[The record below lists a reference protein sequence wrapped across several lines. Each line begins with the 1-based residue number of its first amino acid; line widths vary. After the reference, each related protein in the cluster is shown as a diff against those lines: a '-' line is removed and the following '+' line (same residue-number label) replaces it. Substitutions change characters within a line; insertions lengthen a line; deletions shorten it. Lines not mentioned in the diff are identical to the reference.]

1 MKKLITVFILIIIL
15 ISGFFIYFQ
24 EGVLP
29 VNSKNTASKIFVIQ
43 KGERVSQIA
52 KNLERDELIRNKIV
66 FYLVVKR
73 LGIENTLQAG
83 DFRLSSSMNV
93 YEIARSLTK
102 GTLDVWITIVE
113 GLRKEQ
119 IAHLFSIELGFPES
133 EFLKSAREGFLFP
146 DTYLIPKEATIEA
159 VIKILNDNFN
169 KKYTQEL
176 RNQAI
181 KKNLSDD
188 QIITIAS
195 LVEREAKFDNDR
207 KLVAA
212 IIYKRF
218 KNDWPL
224 QIDATIQYALG
235 YQPIE
240 KTWWKKALSAD
251 DLQIE
256 SPYNTY
262 KNPGLPPAPIGNP
275 GLASIKAVVSA
286 DESTPYW
293 YYLSDK
299 NGVMHYAT
307 TIEEH
312 NKNIARYLR

>member
-1 MKKLITVFILIIIL
+1 MKKLVIVFIIIIFI
-15 ISGFFIYFQ
+15 ISGFFLYFQ

-29 VNSKNTASKIFVIQ
+29 VNSKNTSSKVFVIQ
-43 KGERVSQIA
+43 KGDRVSQIA

-66 FYLVVKR
+66 FYLVVKQ

-83 DFRLSSSMNV
+83 DFRLSSSMNA

-113 GLRKEQ
+113 GLRKEE
-119 IAHLFSIELGFPES
+119 IAHLFSTELGFPES
-133 EFLKSAREGFLFP
+133 EFLKSAREGYLFP
-146 DTYLIPKEATIEA
+146 DTYLIPRDATID
-159 VIKILNDNFN
+159 VVMKILKDNFN
-169 KKYTQEL
+169 RKYTQEL
-176 RNQAI
+176 RDQAI

-188 QIITIAS
+188 QIITFAA
-195 LVEREAKFDNDR
+195 LVEREAKFDTDR

-224 QIDATIQYALG
+224 QTDATIQYALG

-240 KTWWKKALSAD
+240 KTWWKKVLSAD
-251 DLQIE
+251 DVQIE

-262 KNPGLPPAPIGNP
+262 KNLGLPPTAIGNP

-299 NGVMHYAT
+299 EGVMHYAKT
-307 TIEEH
+307 LDEH
-312 NKNIARYLR
+312 NENIVKYLR

>member
-113 GLRKEQ
+113 GLRKEE

-188 QIITIAS
+188 QIIAIAS

-224 QIDATIQYALG
+224 QIDATVQYALG

-240 KTWWKKALSAD
+240 KTWWKKNLTQD
-251 DLQIE
+251 DLAID
-256 SPYNTY
+256 SSYNTY

-275 GLASIKAVVSA
+275 GLASIKAIVSA

-299 NGVMHYAT
+299 AGVMHYAMT
-307 TIEEH
+307 LEEH
-312 NKNIARYLR
+312 NENITRYLR